1 MLGLAATEREDWSG
15 ALPFFEASL
24 DAFRRL
30 GDDHYVL
37 LAMDGIAW
45 IARMLGDREGGKR
58 LHEET
63 PAGARA
69 SGDNGVVALQL
80 WQLAGLANKE
90 GRTGEALAM
99 LREALVL
106 NRDEGIAKASPRCW
120 SAWPAR
126 FSPSAH
132 PQRRSRCS
140 LPPHDCATRS
150 GAEPAGSATPSNAC
164 AGVCAIPSGT
174 LPSSP
179 LGSGAACSPQTRQSH
194 SRS

>member
-1 MLGLAATEREDWSG
+1 MRGYLLEGRDRLERLLARERAGTSAWVRALHGAAAMASATGDPETAERRAGEARDLAHELGDAWGEAYAVYMLGLAATEREDWSG

-69 SGDNGVVALQL
+69 SGDNVVVAPA
-80 WQLAGLANKE
+80 LAARRPREQG
-90 GRTGEALAM
+90 GRTSEALAM
-99 LREALVL
+99 LREA
-106 NRDEGIAKASPRCW
+106 PR
-120 SAWPAR
+120 P
-126 FSPSAH
+126 
-132 PQRRSRCS
+132 
-140 LPPHDCATRS
+140 
-150 GAEPAGSATPSNAC
+150 
-164 AGVCAIPSGT
+164 
-174 LPSSP
+174 
-179 LGSGAACSPQTRQSH
+179 
-194 SRS
+194 